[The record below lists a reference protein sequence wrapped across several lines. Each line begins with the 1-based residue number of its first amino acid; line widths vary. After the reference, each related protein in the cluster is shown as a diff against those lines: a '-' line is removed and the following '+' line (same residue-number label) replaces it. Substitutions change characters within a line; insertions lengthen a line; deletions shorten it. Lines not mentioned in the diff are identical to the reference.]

1 MPWDGLYPKPIW
13 SRWQGERQGDKGE
26 SYDDD
31 DEDECEFTLVVGLGA
46 ALARVHDL
54 DLERA
59 EKG

>member
-1 MPWDGLYPKPIW
+1 M
-13 SRWQGERQGDKGE
+13 GE

-46 ALARVHDL
+46 AFARVHDL
-54 DLERA
+54 DSERA